1 MFRFF
6 DEVVIINSLRKL
18 IEAIYKREIY
28 LNDENNC
35 ACKAGS
41 RY

>member
-1 MFRFF
+1 MFRFL

-18 IEAIYKREIY
+18 IKAIYKREIY

-35 ACKAGS
+35 ACEASSG
-41 RY
+41 Y

>member
-18 IEAIYKREIY
+18 IETINKREIY

-35 ACKAGS
+35 SCKAGS